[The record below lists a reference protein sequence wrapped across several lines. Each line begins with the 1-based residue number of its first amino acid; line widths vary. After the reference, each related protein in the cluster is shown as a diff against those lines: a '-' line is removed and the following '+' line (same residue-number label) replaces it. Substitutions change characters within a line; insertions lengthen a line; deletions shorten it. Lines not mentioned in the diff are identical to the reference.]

1 MNTWL
6 ITHPACLE
14 HDPGPDHP
22 ESVDRLRTVLSALE
36 GSNFQFL
43 QRQEAPQATIEQLA
57 RVHDR
62 EYIER
67 VLASIPEQ
75 GRYMLD
81 NDTVVSPA
89 SGEAALRAAGAVCL
103 AVDAVM
109 SGEADRVF
117 CAVRPPGHHAEADR
131 AMGFCLFNNIAVG
144 AAHAR
149 AVYKVRRVAIVDFD
163 VHHGNGTAAIFEG
176 RKGFFYLSSH
186 QQPLFPDTGDP
197 SKNRRQ
203 NIFNLALPPY
213 TSGLDFRP
221 VFQDELLREL
231 DEFAPEL
238 IFISAGFDAHYEDP
252 LANLRLNERDFGWIT
267 EEIVTI
273 ARRHSKGRVI
283 SALEGGYNLDALRR
297 SVIAHVSALMG

>member
-89 SGEAALRAAGAVCL
+89 SGEAALRAAG
-103 AVDAVM
+103 
-109 SGEADRVF
+109 E
-117 CAVRPPGHHAEADR
+117 
-131 AMGFCLFNNIAVG
+131 
-144 AAHAR
+144 
-149 AVYKVRRVAIVDFD
+149 
-163 VHHGNGTAAIFEG
+163 
-176 RKGFFYLSSH
+176 
-186 QQPLFPDTGDP
+186 
-197 SKNRRQ
+197 
-203 NIFNLALPPY
+203 
-213 TSGLDFRP
+213 
-221 VFQDELLREL
+221 
-231 DEFAPEL
+231 
-238 IFISAGFDAHYEDP
+238 
-252 LANLRLNERDFGWIT
+252 
-267 EEIVTI
+267 
-273 ARRHSKGRVI
+273 
-283 SALEGGYNLDALRR
+283 
-297 SVIAHVSALMG
+297 